1 MSESPRRL
9 DINSSAIRIA
19 GVGGLG
25 MVALVVLIA
34 ADLQPARWLLA
45 AGVGG
50 GAAVAAGLI
59 AWRRNRPQGT
69 SGSDQP
75 ISLFEAHTA
84 EQSLEP
90 DAGAKR
96 QPDAPKQ
103 LLARG

>member
-45 AGVGG
+45 ACVGG
-50 GAAVAAGLI
+50 GASAFH
-59 AWRRNRPQGT
+59 R
-69 SGSDQP
+69 
-75 ISLFEAHTA
+75 
-84 EQSLEP
+84 
-90 DAGAKR
+90 GAKSGCGHGGGLGTAVCGACR
-96 QPDAPKQ
+96 
-103 LLARG
+103 RRIG

>member
-50 GAAVAAGLI
+50 GAAMAAGLI

-69 SGSDQP
+69 PGSDQP
-75 ISLFEAHTA
+75 ISLFDA
-84 EQSLEP
+84 QSAAADRASDSEP
-90 DAGAKR
+90 ERPPAV
-96 QPDAPKQ
+96 PKQ
-103 LLARG
+103 WLSRA

>member
-9 DINSSAIRIA
+9 DINSSTIRIA

-50 GAAVAAGLI
+50 GVAMAAGLI

-69 SGSDQP
+69 PGSDQP
-75 ISLFEAHTA
+75 ISLFGPQGATA
-84 EQSLEP
+84 NLASDSESERLPELPKQSLSR
-90 DAGAKR
+90 A
-96 QPDAPKQ
+96 
-103 LLARG
+103 